1 MRNYILS
8 LITGILIA
16 LIGLPT
22 LSAQSKVGTTVAP
35 FLTLGTGA
43 RGSALGHAYT
53 SSARG
58 ADALFWNVSGI
69 AIVEDRTPQ
78 SSVFFTNYQW
88 VADIQYNA
96 AAVKVPIGYGYL
108 GAHIATVDYGR
119 MEVRT
124 IDMPYGTGE
133 RFGANDLVAGLSYAQ
148 ALTNRFYVGGTI
160 KYISQSI
167 WDMRASTA
175 AIDIGFTLVTPY
187 LNGLVLAASMQNFG
201 GQMTLDGVNTRIFID
216 PDLEAD
222 GNNDRVP
229 ADYALDSWNLPL
241 SFKFGITA
249 PVIKTDRLGWEL
261 MAESHQTNDQYLNAD
276 FGTQLRL
283 STKAT
288 NLYVRTGY
296 RDLGVID
303 VDGHISYGI
312 GLDTYMNGFRV
323 GFDAAV
329 LPFNNLGSSTMV
341 DLRLHF

>member
-1 MRNYILS
+1 MRFSKIFTLLGLFLLMGTS
-8 LITGILIA
+8 LA
-16 LIGLPT
+16 Q
-22 LSAQSKVGTTVAP
+22 AQSKVGTTVAP
-35 FLTLGTGA
+35 FLTIGTGA

-58 ADALFWNVSGI
+58 ADALFWNVSAI

-96 AAVKVPIGYGYL
+96 AAVKIPLGYGYL

-133 RFGANDLVAGLSYAQ
+133 RFGANDMVAGISYAQ
-148 ALTNRFYVGGTI
+148 ALTKNFYVGGSI

-167 WDMRASTA
+167 WDMQANTA

-201 GQMTLDGVNTRIFID
+201 GQMTLSGINTRIFVD
-216 PDLEAD
+216 PAPNND
-222 GNNDRVP
+222 GNNDRIP
-229 ADYALDSWNLPL
+229 ADYAMDSWNLPL

-249 PVIKTDRLGWEL
+249 PLVKTAQLGWEL

-276 FGTQLRL
+276 FGTQVRF
-283 STKAT
+283 STKVT
-288 NLYVRTGY
+288 NLYLRGGY
-296 RDLGVID
+296 RDLGLVD
-303 VDGHISYGI
+303 VDGHLSYGV
-312 GLDTYMNGFRV
+312 GLDTYLNGFRV
-323 GFDAAV
+323 GFDAAMV
-329 LPFNNLGSSTMV
+329 PFNSLGSSTMI
-341 DLRLHF
+341 DLRLYF